1 MIDLFAVFL
10 IAVVGCGLLLVLI
23 LVVLRISGRM
33 ERIEQLLEDRPAG
46 SPAPS
51 LELVGR
57 SDPAQGTEAQRK
69 EFEEFLAEDESRREL
84 PKKEQFAAYRA
95 WRKDR
100 GLTWGS

>member
-1 MIDLFAVFL
+1 MIDLFAIFL
-10 IAVVGCGLLLVLI
+10 IAVVGCGLLVMLI
-23 LVVLRISGRM
+23 LVALRISGRM
-33 ERIEQLLEDRPAG
+33 ARIEQLLEGGAAG

-51 LELVGR
+51 LEVVGR
-57 SDPAQGTEAQRK
+57 SDPAQGTEAQRR

-84 PKKEQFAAYRA
+84 SKKEQFAAYRA